1 MDLVVDGVSYE
12 REERYGDYYY
22 YDRMIQT
29 PLMLARSMGS
39 ANGDR
44 FIVVVVGG
52 GRMFVC
58 RCIFVV
64 VSVIFVFLKFVP
76 DDDEG

>member
-1 MDLVVDGVSYE
+1 
-12 REERYGDYYY
+12 
-22 YDRMIQT
+22 MIQT